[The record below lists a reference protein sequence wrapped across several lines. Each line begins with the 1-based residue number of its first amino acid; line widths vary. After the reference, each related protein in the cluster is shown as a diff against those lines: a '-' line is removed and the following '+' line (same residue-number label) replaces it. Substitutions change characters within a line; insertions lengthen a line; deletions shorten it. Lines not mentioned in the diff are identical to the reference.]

1 MPAFSDFLH
10 RNQYGFIPGRKINDN
25 IYQILDVFYEAL
37 EKKKQLYFLFL
48 DFRNA
53 FDSVKHDFLLK
64 LLFDLGAPSC
74 FINSIANLIHNMQ
87 VITTF
92 NIKRIIGIQIKRVV
106 KEGCSLYPIL
116 FNILIHIIIH
126 KLESYQQ

>member
-25 IYQILDVFYEAL
+25 IYQILDLFYEAL

-48 DFRNA
+48 DFRKA

-64 LLFDLGAPSC
+64 LLFDLGAPSW

-92 NIKRIIGIQIKRVV
+92 NTKK
-106 KEGCSLYPIL
+106 K
-116 FNILIHIIIH
+116 H
-126 KLESYQQ
+126 KNSN